1 MFKSTKTN
9 RRTGENRS
17 DSGQGINTSNHSLAS
32 RIQSWRSHHRLV
44 AAQSIQRLI
53 VTPISSLMTMLV
65 LAIAITL
72 PAALNIAI
80 TNVAQLTGQTNDHV
94 QMSLYLQSGISNTQG
109 LKLANQIA
117 AWDNVSST
125 RYVSPQK
132 AKDSFKSM
140 EGFAEIIDSL
150 PENPLPGVV
159 IVIMS
164 EQSLTVNDAELM
176 RDKAASLKKVAV
188 AKIDLAWLQ
197 KLHAIIGLAQQV
209 AAVLTALL
217 AIGVVLVVGNTIKL
231 SIDNRREEII
241 VTKLIGAT
249 NAFVRRPFLY
259 MGLWFGIG
267 GALIA
272 LILIHYCKY
281 ALTNAIDSLS
291 LVYGTHIVLTGLG
304 FTNSI
309 TLVLMGAILGWL
321 GAWLAASQ
329 HIRAL
334 EPR

>member
-1 MFKSTKTN
+1 
-9 RRTGENRS
+9 
-17 DSGQGINTSNHSLAS
+17 
-32 RIQSWRSHHRLV
+32 
-44 AAQSIQRLI
+44 
-53 VTPISSLMTMLV
+53 MLV

-80 TNVAQLTGQTNDHV
+80 TNVAQMTGQANDHV
-94 QMSLYLQSGISNTQG
+94 QMSLYLQNGISDSEG
-109 LKLANQIA
+109 RKLATQIA
-117 AWDNVSST
+117 GWDSVTST
-125 RYVSPQK
+125 RYVSPQE
-132 AKDSFKSM
+132 AKDSFKAM

-150 PENPLPGVV
+150 PQNPLPGVV
-159 IVIMS
+159 IAIMS
-164 EQSLTVNDAELM
+164 EQSLTLNDADNL
-176 RDKAASLKKVAV
+176 RKRAAALQDVAI
-188 AKIDLAWLQ
+188 AKIDLEWLQ

-231 SIDNRREEII
+231 AIDSRREEII

-259 MGLWFGIG
+259 MGLWFGVG

-272 LILIHYCKY
+272 LALINKCKY

-291 LVYGTHIVLTGLG
+291 LVYGGDIALAGLG

-309 TLVLMGAILGWL
+309 TLVLMGAMLGWL

>member
-1 MFKSTKTN
+1 MFKSTKAN

-17 DSGQGINTSNHSLAS
+17 DSGQGINSSNHSVAS

-44 AAQSIQRLI
+44 ATQSIKRLI
-53 VTPISSLMTMLV
+53 STPISSVLTMLV

-80 TNVAQLTGQTNDHV
+80 TNVAQLTGQANDHV
-94 QMSLYLQSGISNTQG
+94 QMSLYLQNGISDSEG
-109 LKLANQIA
+109 RKLATQIA
-117 AWDNVSST
+117 GWDSVTST
-125 RYVSPQK
+125 RYVSPQE
-132 AKDSFKSM
+132 AKDSFKAM

-150 PENPLPGVV
+150 PQNPLPGVV
-159 IVIMS
+159 VAIMS
-164 EQSLTVNDAELM
+164 EQSLTVNQAERL
-176 RDKAASLKKVAV
+176 RKKATALEGVAT
-188 AKIDLAWLQ
+188 AKIDLEWLQ

-209 AAVLTALL
+209 AAILTALL

-231 SIDNRREEII
+231 AIDSRREEII

-267 GALIA
+267 GALMA
-272 LILIHYCKY
+272 LTLINICKY
-281 ALTNAIDSLS
+281 ALTSAIESLS
-291 LVYGTHIVLTGLG
+291 LVYGGDIVLAGLG

-309 TLVLMGAILGWL
+309 TLVLMGAMLGWL

>member
-1 MFKSTKTN
+1 MFKSTKAN

-17 DSGQGINTSNHSLAS
+17 DSGQGINSSNHSVAS

-44 AAQSIQRLI
+44 ATQSIKRLI
-53 VTPISSLMTMLV
+53 STPISSVLTMLV
-65 LAIAITL
+65 LA
-72 PAALNIAI
+72 IAI
-80 TNVAQLTGQTNDHV
+80 TNVAQLTGQANDHV
-94 QMSLYLQSGISNTQG
+94 QMSLYLQNGISDSEG
-109 LKLANQIA
+109 RKLATQIA
-117 AWDNVSST
+117 GWDSVTST
-125 RYVSPQK
+125 RYVSPQE
-132 AKDSFKSM
+132 AKDSFKAM

-150 PENPLPGVV
+150 PQNPLPGVV
-159 IVIMS
+159 VAIMS
-164 EQSLTVNDAELM
+164 EQSLTVNQAERL
-176 RDKAASLKKVAV
+176 RKKATALEGVAT
-188 AKIDLAWLQ
+188 AKIDLEWLQ

-231 SIDNRREEII
+231 AIDSRREEII

-267 GALIA
+267 GALMA
-272 LILIHYCKY
+272 LTLINICKY
-281 ALTNAIDSLS
+281 ALTSAIESLS
-291 LVYGTHIVLTGLG
+291 LVYGGDIVLAGLG

-309 TLVLMGAILGWL
+309 TLVLMGAMLGWL

>member
-17 DSGQGINTSNHSLAS
+17 DSGQGINSSNHSVAS

-44 AAQSIQRLI
+44 ATQSIKRLI
-53 VTPISSLMTMLV
+53 STPISSVLTMLV

-80 TNVAQLTGQTNDHV
+80 TNVAQLTGQANDHV
-94 QMSLYLQSGISNTQG
+94 QMSLYLQNGISDSEG
-109 LKLANQIA
+109 RKLATQIA
-117 AWDNVSST
+117 GWDSVTST
-125 RYVSPQK
+125 RYVSPQE
-132 AKDSFKSM
+132 AKDSFKAM

-150 PENPLPGVV
+150 PQNPLPGVV
-159 IVIMS
+159 VAIMS
-164 EQSLTVNDAELM
+164 EQSLTVNQAERL
-176 RDKAASLKKVAV
+176 RKKATALEGVAT
-188 AKIDLAWLQ
+188 AKIDLEWLQ

-231 SIDNRREEII
+231 AIDSRREEII

-267 GALIA
+267 GALMA
-272 LILIHYCKY
+272 LTLINICKY
-281 ALTNAIDSLS
+281 ALTSAIESLS
-291 LVYGTHIVLTGLG
+291 LVYGGDIVLAGLG

-309 TLVLMGAILGWL
+309 TLVLMGAMLGWL

>member
-17 DSGQGINTSNHSLAS
+17 DSGQAINTSSHSLAS

-44 AAQSIQRLI
+44 AKQSIQRLL
-53 VTPISSLMTMLV
+53 VTPVSSLMTILV

-80 TNVAQLTGQTNDHV
+80 TNVTQLTGQTNDHV
-94 QMSLYLQSGISNTQG
+94 QMSLYLQNGLSDTQG
-109 LKLANQIA
+109 IKLANQIA
-117 AWDNVSST
+117 DWDNVTST
-125 RYVSPQK
+125 RYVSPQE

-140 EGFAEIIDSL
+140 DGFAEIIDNL

-159 IVIMS
+159 IVIIS
-164 EQSLTVNDAELM
+164 EQSLSVNDAELL
-176 RDKAASLKKVAV
+176 RERAAALQKVAI

-217 AIGVVLVVGNTIKL
+217 AVGVMLVVGNTIKL
-231 SIDNRREEII
+231 AIDSRREEII

-272 LILIHYCKY
+272 LILINACKY
-281 ALTNAIDSLS
+281 ALTNAIESLS
-291 LVYGTHIVLTGLG
+291 LVYGTDISLAGLG
-304 FTNSI
+304 FTNSM
-309 TLVLMGAILGWL
+309 TLVLMGAMLGWL
-321 GAWLAASQ
+321 GAWLAANQ

>member
-17 DSGQGINTSNHSLAS
+17 DSGQGINSSNHSVAS

-44 AAQSIQRLI
+44 ATQSIKRLI
-53 VTPISSLMTMLV
+53 STPISSALTMLV

-80 TNVAQLTGQTNDHV
+80 TNVAQLTGQANDHV
-94 QMSLYLQSGISNTQG
+94 QMSLYLQNGISDAQG
-109 LKLANQIA
+109 RKLATQIA
-117 AWDNVSST
+117 GWDSVTST
-125 RYVSPQK
+125 RYVSPQE
-132 AKDSFKSM
+132 AKDSFNAM

-150 PENPLPGVV
+150 PQNPLPGVV

-164 EQSLTVNDAELM
+164 EQSLTVNQAENL
-176 RDKAASLKKVAV
+176 RKKAVALEDV
-188 AKIDLAWLQ
+188 ATAKIDLEWLQ
-197 KLHAIIGLAQQV
+197 KLHAIIGLVQQV

-231 SIDNRREEII
+231 AIDSRREEII

-267 GALIA
+267 GALMALA
-272 LILIHYCKY
+272 LINICKY
-281 ALTNAIDSLS
+281 ALTSAIESLS
-291 LVYGTHIVLTGLG
+291 LVYGGDIVLAGLG

-309 TLVLMGAILGWL
+309 TLVLMGAMLGWL